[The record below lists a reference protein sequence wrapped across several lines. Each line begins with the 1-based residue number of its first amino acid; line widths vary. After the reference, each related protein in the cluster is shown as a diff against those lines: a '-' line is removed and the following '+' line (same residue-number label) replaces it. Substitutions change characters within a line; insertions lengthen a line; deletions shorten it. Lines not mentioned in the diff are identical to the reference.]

1 VQNSSQIVTTNNPT
15 PNLFTGWTPFQLP
28 KQPCQRTER
37 NTMHYRQQNK
47 NDADPADIATIFSFC
62 STSSKEEPLGTAGAQ
77 LFYRM
82 NVFPVT
88 QPTVSKH

>member
-1 VQNSSQIVTTNNPT
+1 
-15 PNLFTGWTPFQLP
+15 
-28 KQPCQRTER
+28 
-37 NTMHYRQQNK
+37 MHYRQQNK
-47 NDADPADIATIFSFC
+47 NDAAPADITTIFSFC

-82 NVFPVT
+82 NVLPVT